1 MRSFYF
7 AVELRRARFDIAM
20 PNALVFDMPVEQ
32 SLYYSWS
39 KEFLEAGKN
48 KSDKPRSVKKTESG
62 EKLETHLLQLR
73 YVVKIPIT
81 RLRRYLCSVVL
92 VQAIRNMSIQI

>member
-1 MRSFYF
+1 
-7 AVELRRARFDIAM
+7 M
-20 PNALVFDMPVEQ
+20 PNVLVFDMPVEQ

-81 RLRRYLCSVVL
+81 RLRRLYWST
-92 VQAIRNMSIQI
+92 QTGHFF

>member
-1 MRSFYF
+1 
-7 AVELRRARFDIAM
+7 M

-32 SLYYSWS
+32 SLYYTWS

-48 KSDKPRSVKKTESG
+48 KSDKPKSVKKTESG